1 MAGKLVVCDSGNRR
15 LLVWSDPSETGQ
27 PADLVLGQHDFS
39 TRDENA
45 GGEVTAMSMRWP
57 HGACWWNG
65 HLALADSGNNRVQ
78 ALSAEEGAPL
88 FVYGAS
94 RAATATAR
102 ELDHALGY
110 FACQLHAVETFP
122 DVVSSDDVER
132 EWMNACQTLRG
143 NVLSVDAREMG
154 TVIERT
160 RATCAVVEGVF
171 GFPVEPLANAVD
183 ALELISRPKQSDE

>member
-1 MAGKLVVCDSGNRR
+1 MRRSAALCARLGVDFADWFKRVRREQFVKDVAPKVV
-15 LLVWSDPSETGQ
+15 
-27 PADLVLGQHDFS
+27 
-39 TRDENA
+39 
-45 GGEVTAMSMRWP
+45 
-57 HGACWWNG
+57 
-65 HLALADSGNNRVQ
+65 
-78 ALSAEEGAPL
+78 
-88 FVYGAS
+88 GAS

-183 ALELISRPKQSDE
+183 ALELISRPKRSDE